1 MVESKSFKENL
12 LKEISES
19 YIFSENNIFQ
29 FCIDN
34 DCDIGTVTVKVNELI
49 EDNKIFKHYYCPYEE
64 RFAGEPIGNNSY
76 VVLTNKMPKL
86 NIQEL
91 MEGL

>member
-1 MVESKSFKENL
+1 MVETTLEQKL
-12 LKEISES
+12 LSEISES

-34 DCDIGTVTVKVNELI
+34 DCDIGTVAVIINKLI

-76 VVLTNKMPKL
+76 VVLTNKIPKL

-91 MEGL
+91 MEVL

>member
-1 MVESKSFKENL
+1 MIKESL
-12 LKEISES
+12 LKEISCA
-19 YIFSENNIFQ
+19 IVFSENNIFQ

-34 DCDIGTVTVKVNELI
+34 DCDIGTVTVIINKLI

-76 VVLTNKMPKL
+76 VVLTNKIPKL